1 MSNKILKLN
10 VLAYCLAITYAL
22 PVISGEMDDNRI
34 MIKLPNDI
42 EKKMLV
48 NMRDHIR
55 ALDDI
60 IHAVQAGE
68 YEKAEGISE
77 SRLGWSSLV
86 RRGDQ
91 DVADHWPKP
100 MQKMAD
106 QMYNAG
112 SNFVIVAQN
121 ASVED
126 NKESYQKVIAALGE
140 MTSACRSCHD
150 AYRLR

>member
-1 MSNKILKLN
+1 MHFLKL
-10 VLAYCLAITYAL
+10 VAL
-22 PVISGEMDDNRI
+22 SMVVAFAGAFAANAGEMDDSR
-34 MIKLPNDI
+34 KLIQLPKDI

-48 NMRDHIR
+48 NMRDHIA

-60 IHAVQAGE
+60 LTAVQEGKYDEAGSI
-68 YEKAEGISE
+68 AE

-91 DVADHWPKP
+91 EVAKHWAEP

-106 QMYNAG
+106 SMYRAA
-112 SNFVIVAQN
+112 SDFVIVTQN

-126 NKESYQKVIAALGE
+126 NKASYKQVLKALNGV
-140 MTSACRSCHD
+140 TSACRGCHE
-150 AYRLR
+150 AFRVR